1 MLVGKRSCGYGR
13 ARGKFAPVRCTTLL
27 LSFRLTASPLGPGSH
42 PIPRRRNPFP
52 WSSRSPGSLP
62 PPNVVPPRR
71 QFSLVLPPPPILP
84 GAASRYS
91 RIPVSPPP
99 SPRCIADESIPADIL
114 THWRSMPRSRER
126 RRPQPPTFPTLQ
138 SPSRSQTRALGR
150 VGRRLPPLTK
160 PLSVPIV
167 QARRHDETAADAIT
181 NVECIAKSSVL
192 PND

>member
-71 QFSLVLPPPPILP
+71 QFSLVLPPSPPHP
-84 GAASRYS
+84 TRRGVPVFPYS
-91 RIPVSPPP
+91 RFAAP
-99 SPRCIADESIPADIL
+99 ESAL
-114 THWRSMPRSRER
+114 HR
-126 RRPQPPTFPTLQ
+126 RRINTGRHPNSLEVNASFPWAPTTSTSYLPYPTISFQ
-138 SPSRSQTRALGR
+138 KPDEGSRPCGEATSTSDEASVGPDRTSETTRR
-150 VGRRLPPLTK
+150 DRGRRDNK
-160 PLSVPIV
+160 CRVH
-167 QARRHDETAADAIT
+167 R
-181 NVECIAKSSVL
+181 
-192 PND
+192 

>member
-1 MLVGKRSCGYGR
+1 MRQTSRENTFENGYCWPMPLKLNDLVTVYTSSWPKPPNIVYNEGVMAKEEREESLPQYVAPFFSLRS
-13 ARGKFAPVRCTTLL
+13 
-27 LSFRLTASPLGPGSH
+27 SPLA
-42 PIPRRRNPFP
+42 
-52 WSSRSPGSLP
+52 
-62 PPNVVPPRR
+62 V
-71 QFSLVLPPPPILP
+71 LP

-138 SPSRSQTRALGR
+138 PPSRSQTRALGR

-160 PLSVPIV
+160 PLSAPIV
-167 QARRHDETAADAIT
+167 QARRRDETT
-181 NVECIAKSSVL
+181 RWSTR
-192 PND
+192 

>member
-1 MLVGKRSCGYGR
+1 MLVGQRGSYGYGR
-13 ARGKFAPVRCTTLL
+13 ARGKFAPVRCTLF
-27 LSFRLTASPLGPGSH
+27 LSPFLTASSLGPGSFATL
-42 PIPRRRNPFP
+42 RRRQPLGPPDLQVPFRHRM
-52 WSSRSPGSLP
+52 SSLRGVSFLSFYLP
-62 PPNVVPPRR
+62 FV
-71 QFSLVLPPPPILP
+71 LP

-138 SPSRSQTRALGR
+138 PPSRSQTRALGR

-160 PLSVPIV
+160 PLSAPIV
-167 QARRHDETAADAIT
+167 QARRRDETT
-181 NVECIAKSSVL
+181 RWSTR
-192 PND
+192 